1 MLTDAEIRKAK
12 DPAKLTDEGGLYL
25 EVMPSGSK
33 LWRYRYRIAKKEN
46 VFALGKYCAPG
57 PDEVFPRGKLSDDE
71 RKVAQKRIEEA
82 AEARRKG
89 YKFTL
94 LEARTER
101 DLARA
106 LVKQGIHPS
115 HNRQAK
121 RVAQGFE
128 NANTFKAVA
137 LEWIAANKPNWS
149 PYYLR
154 QVERMLDA
162 DAYSYIGKLP
172 MRSITAAHI
181 LEIIKRVEKR
191 GAETVALNLRM
202 WISAIFR
209 YAVTTLRADTDPAA
223 ALRGAIVRPKVE
235 HRKPLTRKDM
245 PDFIKALNAYGG
257 YRLTV
262 IAMRLLLLTFVRPGE
277 LRAAEWAEF
286 DLDAA
291 EWRIPA
297 ERMKMDELHIVPLS
311 AQAVELL
318 RELQT
323 LTGGQRLLF
332 PNLRSPKTCM
342 TGTTLNR
349 ALERMGYTGKFSAHG
364 FRATAST
371 MLNELGYRSD
381 LIERQLAHAE
391 RNKVRAS
398 YNQAQYLP
406 ERKDMMQAWA
416 NLTDEM
422 AKDQEKVT
430 PIHRSKVAA

>member
-1 MLTDAEIRKAK
+1 MLTDAKIRNAK
-12 DPAKLTDEGGLYL
+12 GPAKLTDAGGLYL

-46 VFALGKYCAPG
+46 VFALGAYAKEPSGETGA
-57 PDEVFPRGKLSDDE
+57 E
-71 RKVAQKRIEEA
+71 RRARIEGG
-82 AEARRKG
+82 RL
-89 YKFTL
+89 TL

-101 DLARA
+101 DICRG

-121 RVAQGFE
+121 RLAQSSD

-137 LEWIAANKPNWS
+137 LEWIEQNKPNWS

-162 DAYSYIGKLP
+162 DAYGYIGKLP
-172 MRSITAAHI
+172 MRSITAAHL
-181 LEIIKRVEKR
+181 LEIIKRAEKR
-191 GAETVALNLRM
+191 GAPTVAINLRQWM
-202 WISAIFR
+202 SAIFR
-209 YAVTTLRADTDPAA
+209 HAVTTLRADTDPAG
-223 ALRGAIVRPKVE
+223 ALKGAVTRPKVE

-245 PDFIKALNAYGG
+245 PDFIKALNSYGG

-277 LRAAEWAEF
+277 LRAAEWTEF

-297 ERMKMDELHIVPLS
+297 ERMKMGELHIVPLS
-311 AQAVELL
+311 VQAATLL
-318 RELQT
+318 RELHT
-323 LTGGQRLLF
+323 LTGGQALLF
-332 PNLRSPKTCM
+332 PNLRSPKKCM
-342 TGTTLNR
+342 TATTLNR

-371 MLNELGYRSD
+371 MLNEMGYRSD

-406 ERKDMMQAWA
+406 ERKEMMQAWA

-422 AKDQEKVT
+422 AKDESKVT
-430 PIHRSKVAA
+430 PINRAAA

>member
-1 MLTDAEIRKAK
+1 MLTDGKIRNEKE
-12 DPAKLTDEGGLYL
+12 PAKLTDAGGLYL

-46 VFALGKYCAPG
+46 VFALGVYAK
-57 PDEVFPRGKLSDDE
+57 EPRGE
-71 RKVAQKRIEEA
+71 TG
-82 AEARRKG
+82 EARRARIEGG
-89 YKFTL
+89 YFTL
-94 LEARTER
+94 AEARTER
-101 DLARA
+101 DICRG
-106 LVKQGIHPS
+106 LVKQGIHPV

-121 RVAQGFE
+121 RVAQTSN

-137 LEWIAANKPNWS
+137 LEWIEANKPNWS

-162 DAYSYIGKLP
+162 DAYGYIGNLP
-172 MRSITAAHI
+172 MRSINAAHI

-209 YAVTTLRADTDPAA
+209 YAVAHLKADIDPAA
-223 ALRGAIVRPKVE
+223 ALRGTIVRPAVQHK
-235 HRKPLTRKDM
+235 KALTRKDM

-257 YRLTV
+257 RRLTV

-277 LRAAEWAEF
+277 LRAADWAEF

-297 ERMKMDELHIVPLS
+297 ERMKMRELHIVSLS

-318 RELQT
+318 RELHT

-332 PNLRSPKTCM
+332 PNSRSPNACM
-342 TGTTLNR
+342 SGTTLNR
-349 ALERMGYTGKFSAHG
+349 VLERMGYAGKFSAHG
-364 FRATAST
+364 FKTTAST

-391 RNKVRAS
+391 RDKVRAS

-422 AKDQEKVT
+422 AKSESKVT
-430 PIHRSKVAA
+430 PIKRTAA